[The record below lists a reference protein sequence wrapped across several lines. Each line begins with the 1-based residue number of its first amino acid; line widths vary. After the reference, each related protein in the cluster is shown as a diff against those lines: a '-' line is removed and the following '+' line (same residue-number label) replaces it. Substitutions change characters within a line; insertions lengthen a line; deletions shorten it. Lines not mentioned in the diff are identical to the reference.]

1 MKEILLNSGWIHYK
15 TGCSCNA
22 SPRFFNNSLHP
33 DYIIIIRGSFFI
45 IKKSG
50 LEISKGNID
59 SFQSKLTQYGLT
71 PEV

>member
-1 MKEILLNSGWIHYK
+1 MKEIILNNGWIHYK

-22 SPRFFNNSLHP
+22 SPWYFSNSLHP
-33 DYIIIIRGSFFI
+33 DYTIIIRGTFFA

-59 SFQSKLTQYGLT
+59 SFQSKLTQYGLIS
-71 PEV
+71 EN